1 MNLIVILINNFLKMS
16 GIIEKTSIL
25 SGTVNEVKNISENVS
40 KITNTGN
47 IEDLNT
53 ALSIGEKYLKIIL
66 DYLSGLWPKL
76 IGAILVLWI
85 GFKIINILNKFI
97 RKSFEKA
104 NIDPMIKTF
113 SLSFVSIILKI
124 MVILSAAGMLGVQ
137 TTSFI
142 ALLTAAGVAIGMS
155 LSSTLQNFAGGIII
169 LAFKLYKIGD
179 FISIGGQEGTVK
191 SIHIFHTILL
201 TLDRKV
207 IIVPNSQ
214 ISNGTMI
221 NFSAEIIRRQDI
233 NVGVAYDTDI
243 DFAKKV
249 LLEMAESDKRILN
262 NDEYKINIF
271 VNVLGD
277 SAVTLTIRFFVK
289 TEDLLAVKWDINEN
303 ILKTC
308 IKNGINIPFPQ
319 RDIHIY
325 NK

>member
-1 MNLIVILINNFLKMS
+1 MS
-16 GIIEKTSIL
+16 WIIEKTSIL
-25 SGTVNEVKNISENVS
+25 SWTVNEVKNISENVS
-40 KITNTGN
+40 KITNTWN

-53 ALSIGEKYLKIIL
+53 ALSIWEKYLKIIL
-66 DYLSGLWPKL
+66 DYLSWLWPKL
-76 IGAILVLWI
+76 IWAILVLWI
-85 GFKIINILNKFI
+85 WFKIINILNKFI

-124 MVILSAAGMLGVQ
+124 MVILSAAWMLWVQ

-142 ALLTAAGVAIGMS
+142 ALLTAAWVAIGMS
-155 LSSTLQNFAGGIII
+155 LSGTLQNFAWWIII
-169 LAFKLYKIGD
+169 LAFKLYKIWD
-179 FISIGGQEGTVK
+179 FISIWWQEWTVK

-214 ISNGTMI
+214 ISNWTMI
-221 NFSAEIIRRQDI
+221 NFSAEEIRRQDI
-233 NVGVAYDTDI
+233 NIGVAYDTDI

-262 NDEYKINIF
+262 NDDYKINIF
-271 VNVLGD
+271 VNVLWD

-308 IKNGINIPFPQ
+308 IKNWINIPFPQ